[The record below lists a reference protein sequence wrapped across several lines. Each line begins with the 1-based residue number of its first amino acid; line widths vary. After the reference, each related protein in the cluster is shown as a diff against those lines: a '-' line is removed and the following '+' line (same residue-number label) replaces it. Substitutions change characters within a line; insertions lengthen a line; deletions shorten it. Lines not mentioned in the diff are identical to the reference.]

1 MIKLLIV
8 VTIFSTMIVHIWA
21 NDQLRIHQIIGAGA
35 AGKAVTVATQRDEF
49 YLFQIAD
56 FPYKMQSK
64 VLCNPSFAVCNPSF
78 ESHMSHIA
86 LAVCHEQSTFARLSF
101 PGRC

>member
-8 VTIFSTMIVHIWA
+8 VTIFFHNDCPYIWA

-35 AGKAVTVATQRDEF
+35 AGRAVTMATQRGEF

-64 VLCNPSFAVCNPSF
+64 V
-78 ESHMSHIA
+78 
-86 LAVCHEQSTFARLSF
+86 
-101 PGRC
+101 